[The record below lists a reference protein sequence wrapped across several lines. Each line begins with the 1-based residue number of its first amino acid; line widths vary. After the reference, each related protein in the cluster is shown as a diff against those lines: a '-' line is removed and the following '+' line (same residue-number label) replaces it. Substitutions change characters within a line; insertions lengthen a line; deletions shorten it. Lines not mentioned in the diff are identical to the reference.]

1 MAETDQIQ
9 ELRLE
14 IATLRL
20 EVHEALVEI
29 QKLRVAVAQASNVHL
44 AFTRAFLDVLQF
56 EADPCREPGG
66 MWRTRSRQA
75 FAENQK
81 FLDAL

>member
-1 MAETDQIQ
+1 MAEADQIQ

-20 EVHEALVEI
+20 EVHEALAEI
-29 QKLRVAVAQASNVHL
+29 QKLRMAVAQASNVHL
-44 AFTRAFLDVLQF
+44 AFTRAFLDLLHF
-56 EADPCREPGG
+56 EAIPAANQATLANAIE
-66 MWRTRSRQA
+66 TA

-81 FLDAL
+81 FLDTL

>member
-29 QKLRVAVAQASNVHL
+29 QKLRGAVAQASNVHL
-44 AFTRAFLDVLQF
+44 AFTRAFLDALQF
-56 EADPCREPGG
+56 EEIPAANRAAVANAIE
-66 MWRTRSRQA
+66 QA

>member
-56 EADPCREPGG
+56 EEIPAANRAAVANAIE
-66 MWRTRSRQA
+66 QA
-75 FAENQK
+75 LAENQK